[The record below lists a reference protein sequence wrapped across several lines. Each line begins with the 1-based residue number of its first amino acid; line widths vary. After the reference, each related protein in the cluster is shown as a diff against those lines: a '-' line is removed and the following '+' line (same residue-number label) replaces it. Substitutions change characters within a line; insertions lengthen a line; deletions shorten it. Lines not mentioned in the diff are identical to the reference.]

1 MNKKNIYIEIE
12 NLLNY
17 AVNVSFIENEDIIY
31 FRNKIYNILNIE
43 VNEEKLENISI
54 ENEKHP
60 YEILDEICNFAVEN
74 NLIENTVT
82 ERDLFDT
89 KIIGEL
95 TPKPSDIIN
104 DFKRDYQVSPKRAT
118 DNFYKFSKD
127 TNYIRT
133 NRINK
138 NLHWLCETPYGDLEI
153 TINLSKPEKDPRDIE
168 KAKLIKAS
176 SYPKCLLCKENVG
189 YAGRINHPARQNHR
203 IIPITLK
210 DESWFLQYSPYVYYN
225 EHCIVFS
232 GEHSPMAINK
242 NTFEKL
248 LDFVDV
254 FPHYFIGSNADLP
267 IVGGSILTHEHFQG
281 GCHNFPM
288 AMGKMEKAF
297 TIKNY
302 EDIQVERIKWPM
314 SVIRLRGKSKKELIE
329 LVDKIFV
336 NWKNYSD
343 EKCDILAFSNN
354 TPHNTIT
361 PIVRKKQDLYEVDL
375 VLRNN
380 RTSKNYPLGI
390 FHPHKEF
397 HHIKK
402 ENIGLIEVM
411 GLAVLPGRLKE
422 ELSILRELLL
432 KKDPLDLINK
442 NPKVVKHLNWCE
454 VLLEKYS
461 EKLNENNIEEILKKE
476 VGLVFSQV
484 LENSGVF
491 KNDENGRRGFDNFI
505 SSLN

>member
-1 MNKKNIYIEIE
+1 
-12 NLLNY
+12 
-17 AVNVSFIENEDIIY
+17 
-31 FRNKIYNILNIE
+31 
-43 VNEEKLENISI
+43 
-54 ENEKHP
+54 
-60 YEILDEICNFAVEN
+60 
-74 NLIENTVT
+74 
-82 ERDLFDT
+82 
-89 KIIGEL
+89 
-95 TPKPSDIIN
+95 
-104 DFKRDYQVSPKRAT
+104 
-118 DNFYKFSKD
+118 
-127 TNYIRT
+127 
-133 NRINK
+133 
-138 NLHWLCETPYGDLEI
+138 
-153 TINLSKPEKDPRDIE
+153 
-168 KAKLIKAS
+168 
-176 SYPKCLLCKENVG
+176 
-189 YAGRINHPARQNHR
+189 
-203 IIPITLK
+203 
-210 DESWFLQYSPYVYYN
+210 
-225 EHCIVFS
+225 
-232 GEHSPMAINK
+232 
-242 NTFEKL
+242 
-248 LDFVDV
+248 
-254 FPHYFIGSNADLP
+254 NADLP
-267 IVGGSILTHEHFQG
+267 IVGGSILAHEHFQG
-281 GCHNFPM
+281 GCHDFPM
-288 AMGKMEKAF
+288 AMASMEKAF

-302 EDIQVERIKWPM
+302 EDIQVEKIKWPM

-329 LVDKIFV
+329 LTNKIFV

-354 TPHNTIT
+354 NPHNTIT
-361 PIVRKKQDLYEVDL
+361 PIARKKEDFYEVDL

-454 VLLEKYS
+454 GLLEKYS
-461 EKLNENNIEEILKKE
+461 GKLNENNIEKILKKE
-476 VGLVFSQV
+476 VGLVFSKV

>member
-17 AVNVSFIENEDIIY
+17 AVNISFIENEDIIY

-43 VNEEKLENISI
+43 VNEKELENISI

-95 TPKPSDIIN
+95 TPKPSNVIN
-104 DFKRDYQVSPKRAT
+104 DFKRDYQISPKRAT

-138 NLHWLCETPYGDLEI
+138 NLHWLCETSYGNLEI
-153 TINLSKPEKDPRDIE
+153 TINLSKPEKDPKDIE

-232 GEHSPMAINK
+232 GEHSPMTINK

-248 LDFVDV
+248 LDFVDL

-267 IVGGSILTHEHFQG
+267 IVGGSILAHEHFQG
-281 GCHNFPM
+281 GCHDFPM

-302 EDIQVERIKWPM
+302 EDIQVEKIKWPM

-329 LVDKIFV
+329 LTNKIFV

-354 TPHNTIT
+354 NPHNTIT
-361 PIVRKKQDLYEVDL
+361 PIARKKEDFYEVDL

-454 VLLEKYS
+454 GLLEKYS
-461 EKLNENNIEEILKKE
+461 GKLNENNIEKILKKE
-476 VGLVFSQV
+476 VGLVFSKV

>member
-43 VNEEKLENISI
+43 VNEEKLENISL

-60 YEILDEICNFAVEN
+60 YEILDKICNFAVEN
-74 NLIENTVT
+74 NLIENTVA

-95 TPKPSDIIN
+95 TPKPSDVIN
-104 DFKRDYQVSPKRAT
+104 NFKMDYQVSPKRAT

-133 NRINK
+133 DRINK
-138 NLHWLCETPYGDLEI
+138 NLHWLSETPYGDLEI

-248 LDFVDV
+248 LDFIDV

-281 GCHNFPM
+281 GCHDFPM

-442 NPKVVKHLNWCE
+442 NPKVIKHLNWCE
-454 VLLEKYS
+454 GLLEKYS

>member
-1 MNKKNIYIEIE
+1 MNEKNIYIEIE
-12 NLLNY
+12 NLLSY
-17 AVNVSFIENEDIIY
+17 AICVSFIENEDVIY

-43 VNEEKLENISI
+43 VNEENLENISI
-54 ENEKHP
+54 DHEKHP
-60 YEILDEICNFAVEN
+60 YDILNKICDFAVEK

-82 ERDLFDT
+82 ERDLLDT

-95 TPKPSDIIN
+95 TPKPSDVIN
-104 DFKRDYQVSPKRAT
+104 KFKKDYEVSPKRAT

-133 NRINK
+133 DRINK
-138 NLHWLCETPYGDLEI
+138 NLHWLSKTPYGDLEI

-168 KAKLIKAS
+168 KAKLIKSS

-203 IIPITLK
+203 IIPVTLK
-210 DESWFLQYSPYVYYN
+210 NESWFLQYSPYVYYN
-225 EHCIVFS
+225 EHSIVFS
-232 GEHSPMAINK
+232 GEHAPMKINK

-267 IVGGSILTHEHFQG
+267 IVGGSILAHEHFQG
-281 GCHNFPM
+281 GCHDFPM
-288 AMGKMEKAF
+288 AMASMEKTF

-302 EDIQVERIKWPM
+302 EDIQVEKIKWPM
-314 SVIRLRGKSKKELIE
+314 SVIRLRGKNKEKLVE
-329 LVDKIFV
+329 LADKIFV

-354 TPHNTIT
+354 MPHNTIT
-361 PIVRKKQDLYEVDL
+361 PIARKKEDSYEVDL

-380 RTSKNYPLGI
+380 RTSEKYPLGI
-390 FHPHKEF
+390 FHPHQEF

-422 ELSILRELLL
+422 ELSILSELLL
-432 KKDPLDLINK
+432 KKDSLDLINK
-442 NPKVVKHLNWCE
+442 NQKVVKHLNWCE
-454 VLLEKYS
+454 NLLEKYKG
-461 EKLNENNIEEILKKE
+461 KLDKNNIELILKKE

-491 KNDENGRRGFDNFI
+491 KNDENGRRGFDNFL